1 MEIMNTKAYSEWLRE
16 IKCLTRSQRKSVLSE
31 LNAVESQEAIIDEL
45 ENNHAHQCPHC
56 QSERLGR
63 WGRQSGLQRF
73 RCRDCG
79 KCFNALT
86 GTPLARLRHKECW
99 LDYSQALIEG
109 LTVRDAA
116 VRCGVAKTTSF
127 RWRHRFLTD
136 VAELKVTRLT
146 GIVEADETYFPL
158 SFKGSRQLPRPP
170 HRRGHAIHQRGTGNE
185 QVPVLVL
192 RDRHGATTDFKLSV
206 ASQIEEAPILGQV
219 IASDA
224 VLCTDGSAS
233 LRCAARQAGIAHRA
247 LNLSAGV
254 RVLAGVYHIQ
264 NVNAYDSRLKNW
276 MIRFHGVATKYLEN
290 YLGWRRGL
298 ERWGDQITPCVILQA
313 AAGRYEHFQLLTQ
326 T

>member
-1 MEIMNTKAYSEWLRE
+1 MNTKAYREWFQDLER
-16 IKCLTRSQRKSVLSE
+16 LTRSQRKSVLSQ
-31 LNAVESQEAIIDEL
+31 LNAVESREFIIDEL

-56 QSERLGR
+56 QSSQLGR

-73 RCRDCG
+73 RCKDCG

-99 LDYSQALIEG
+99 LGYGQALIEG
-109 LTVRDAA
+109 FTIRAA
-116 VRCGVAKTTSF
+116 ARRCGVDKTTSF

-136 VAELKVTRLT
+136 VAEIKVASLT

-158 SFKGSRQLPRPP
+158 SFKGSRHLPRQP
-170 HRRGHAIHQRGTGNE
+170 HRRGHAIHQRGTGRE

-192 RDRHGATTDFKLSV
+192 RDRQGATTDFKLLT
-206 ASQIEEAPILGQV
+206 ASQIEEAPILSQI

-233 LRCAARQAGIAHRA
+233 LKSAARQAGIAHRA
-247 LNLSAGV
+247 LNLSSGI
-254 RVLAGVYHIQ
+254 RVLAGVYHLQ
-264 NVNAYDSRLKNW
+264 NVNAYDSRLKMW
-276 MIRFHGVATKYLEN
+276 MERFHGVATKYLEN

-298 ERWGDQITPCVILQA
+298 ERWGEQITPSVILQA
-313 AAGRYEHFQLLTQ
+313 AVGRYGHFQLLTQ

>member
-1 MEIMNTKAYSEWLRE
+1 MKTKAYREWTDG
-16 IKCLTRSQRKSVLSE
+16 IKSLTRSQRKSVFNQ

-45 ENNHAHQCPHC
+45 ENNHVHRCPHC
-56 QSERLGR
+56 QSERMGR

-109 LTVRDAA
+109 LTIRASAA
-116 VRCGVAKTTSF
+116 RCGVAKTTSF

-136 VAELKVTRLT
+136 LAELKATSLT

-158 SFKGSRQLPRPP
+158 SFKGSRHMPRPP
-170 HRRGHAIHQRGTGNE
+170 HRRGHAIHQRGTGRE

-192 RDRHGATTDFKLSV
+192 RDRHGATTDFKLSS
-206 ASQIEEAPILGQV
+206 ASQIEEAPILAHV
-219 IASDA
+219 VASDA

-233 LRCAARQAGIAHRA
+233 LKCAARQVSIAHRA

-298 ERWGDQITPCVILQA
+298 ERWGEQITPSVVLHA
-313 AAGRYEHFQLLTQ
+313 AAAR
-326 T
+326 

>member
-1 MEIMNTKAYSEWLRE
+1 MKTKAYREWTDG
-16 IKCLTRSQRKSVLSE
+16 IKSLTRSQRKSVFSQ

-45 ENNHAHQCPHC
+45 ENNHVHRCPHC
-56 QSERLGR
+56 QGERLSR

-86 GTPLARLRHKECW
+86 GTPLARLRRKECW

-109 LTVRDAA
+109 LTVRASAA
-116 VRCGVAKTTSF
+116 RCGVAKTTSF

-136 VAELKVTRLT
+136 LAELKATSLT

-158 SFKGSRQLPRPP
+158 SFKGSRHMPRPP
-170 HRRGHAIHQRGTGNE
+170 HRRGHAIHQRGTGRE
-185 QVPVLVL
+185 QVRVLVL
-192 RDRHGATTDFKLSV
+192 RDRHGATTDFKLSS
-206 ASQIEEAPILGQV
+206 ASQIEEAPILAHV
-219 IASDA
+219 VASDA

-233 LRCAARQAGIAHRA
+233 LKGAARQVSLAHRA
-247 LNLSAGV
+247 LNLSAGI

-298 ERWGDQITPCVILQA
+298 ERWGEKITPCVVLHA
-313 AAGRYEHFQLLTQ
+313 AVAR
-326 T
+326 

>member
-1 MEIMNTKAYSEWLRE
+1 MKTKAYREWTHE
-16 IKCLTRSQRKSVLSE
+16 IKNLTWSQRKSVLSQ
-31 LNAVESQEAIIDEL
+31 LNAVKPQEAIIDEL
-45 ENNHAHQCPHC
+45 ENNHVHQCPHC
-56 QSERLGR
+56 QSEHLGR

-86 GTPLARLRHKECW
+86 GTPLARLRRKECW
-99 LDYSQALIEG
+99 FDYSQALIEG
-109 LTVRDAA
+109 LTIRAA
-116 VRCGVAKTTSF
+116 AARCGVAKTTSF

-136 VAELKVTRLT
+136 LAELKATNLT

-158 SFKGSRQLPRPP
+158 SFKGSRQLPRPA
-170 HRRGHAIHQRGTGNE
+170 HRRGHAIHQRGTGHE

-192 RDRHGATTDFKLSV
+192 RDRHGATTDFKLSS
-206 ASQIEEAPILGQV
+206 ASQIEEAPILAHV
-219 IASDA
+219 VASDA

-233 LRCAARQAGIAHRA
+233 LRSAARQAGIAHRA

-264 NVNAYDSRLKNW
+264 NVNAYDSRLKSW
-276 MIRFHGVATKYLEN
+276 MRRFHGVATKNLEN

-298 ERWGDQITPCVILQA
+298 ERWGEQITPCVVLQA
-313 AAGRYEHFQLLTQ
+313 AAARHEHFQLLKQ

>member
-1 MEIMNTKAYSEWLRE
+1 MNTKAYREWLHE
-16 IKCLTRSQRKSVLSE
+16 IERLTRSQRKFVLGQ
-31 LNAVESQEAIIDEL
+31 LNAVESRDAIVDEL
-45 ENNHAHQCPHC
+45 EQKEVYPCPHC

-109 LTVRDAA
+109 LTVRKAA
-116 VRCGVAKTTSF
+116 ARCGVDKTTSF

-136 VAELKVTRLT
+136 VAELKATGLT
-146 GIVEADETYFPL
+146 GIVEADETYFHL

-170 HRRGHAIHQRGTGNE
+170 HRRGHAIHQRGTGDD

-192 RDRHGATTDFKLSV
+192 RDRHGATTDFKLT
-206 ASQIEEAPILGQV
+206 AATQIEEAPILGQV
-219 IASDA
+219 VASDA
-224 VLCTDGSAS
+224 VLCTDGGAS
-233 LRCAARQAGIAHRA
+233 LRGAARQAGIAHRA
-247 LNLSAGV
+247 LNLSAGI

-264 NVNAYDSRLKNW
+264 NVNAYDSRLKGW
-276 MIRFHGVATKYLEN
+276 MERFHGVATKYLKN

-298 ERWGDQITPCVILQA
+298 ERWGEQITPSVILQA
-313 AAGRYEHFQLLTQ
+313 ARGRYVPFQLLTQ

>member
-1 MEIMNTKAYSEWLRE
+1 MNTKAYREWLDNMGQ
-16 IKCLTRSQRKSVLSE
+16 LTRSQRKSVLNH
-31 LNAVESQEAIIDEL
+31 LNTMESQEAIIDEL
-45 ENNHAHQCPHC
+45 EQNHVHHCPHC

-73 RCRDCG
+73 RCRGCG

-86 GTPLARLRHKECW
+86 GTPLARLRRKECW
-99 LDYSQALIEG
+99 FGYSQALIEG
-109 LTVRDAA
+109 LTVRKAA
-116 VRCGVAKTTSF
+116 ARCGVAKTTSF
-127 RWRHRFLTD
+127 RWRHRFLTE
-136 VAELKVTRLT
+136 VAKLKATGLT

-158 SFKGSRQLPRPP
+158 SFKGSRQLPRPA
-170 HRRGHAIHQRGTGNE
+170 HHRGHAIHQRGTGEE
-185 QVPVLVL
+185 QVPVLVQ
-192 RDRHGATTDFKLSV
+192 RDRHGATTDFKLP
-206 ASQIEEAPILGQV
+206 AATQNEEAPILGQV

-233 LRCAARQAGIAHRA
+233 LRGAARQAGIAHRA
-247 LNLSAGV
+247 LNLSGGI

-264 NVNAYDSRLKNW
+264 NVNAYDSRLKTW

-298 ERWGDQITPCVILQA
+298 EQWGDQVTSAVVLQA
-313 AAGRYEHFQLLTQ
+313 AIGRYWRFQLLTQ

>member
-1 MEIMNTKAYSEWLRE
+1 MNTKAYHEWLHE
-16 IKCLTRSQRKSVLSE
+16 IDRLTRSQRKAVLNQ
-31 LNAVESQEAIIDEL
+31 LNAMESQEAIVDEL
-45 ENNHAHQCPHC
+45 EQKSIRQCPHC
-56 QSERLGR
+56 QSERLGC

-109 LTVRDAA
+109 LTVRKAA
-116 VRCGVAKTTSF
+116 ARCGVAKTTSF

-136 VAELKVTRLT
+136 IAELKATGLT

-158 SFKGSRQLPRPP
+158 SFKGSRQLPRLS
-170 HRRGHAIHQRGTGNE
+170 HRRGHAIHHRGTGDD

-192 RDRHGATTDFKLSV
+192 RDRHGATTDFKLK
-206 ASQIEEAPILGQV
+206 AATQLEEAPILGQV
-219 IASDA
+219 VASDA
-224 VLCTDGSAS
+224 VLCTDGGAS
-233 LRCAARQAGIAHRA
+233 LRGAARQAGIAHRA
-247 LNLSAGV
+247 LNLSAGI
-254 RVLAGVYHIQ
+254 RVLAGAYHIQ
-264 NVNAYDSRLKNW
+264 NVNAYDSRLKGW
-276 MIRFHGVATKYLEN
+276 MKRFHGVATKYLKN

-298 ERWGDQITPCVILQA
+298 ERWGEQITPGLMLKA
-313 AAGRYEHFQLLTQ
+313 ATGRYRSFQLLTQ

>member
-1 MEIMNTKAYSEWLRE
+1 MNTKAYREWFHELE
-16 IKCLTRSQRKSVLSE
+16 CLTRSQRKSVLNE
-31 LNAVESQEAIIDEL
+31 LNSVESRDAIIDEL
-45 ENNHAHQCPHC
+45 ECNHVHQCPHC

-73 RCRDCG
+73 RCKGCG

-86 GTPLARLRHKECW
+86 GTPLARLRRKECW

-109 LTVRDAA
+109 LTIRAA
-116 VRCGVAKTTSF
+116 AIRCGITKTTSF

-136 VAELKVTRLT
+136 VAEIKVANLT

-158 SFKGSRQLPRPP
+158 SFKGSRQLPRQA
-170 HRRGHAIHQRGTGNE
+170 HRRGHAIHQPGTGGE
-185 QVPVLVL
+185 KVPVLVL
-192 RDRHGATTDFKLSV
+192 RDRQGATTDFKLLT
-206 ASQIEEAPILGQV
+206 ATQIEEAPILSQV

-233 LRCAARQAGIAHRA
+233 LRNSARQAGIAHRA
-247 LNLSAGV
+247 LNLSKGI

-264 NVNAYDSRLKNW
+264 NVNAYDSRLKMW
-276 MIRFHGVATKYLEN
+276 MLRFHGVATKYLEN

-298 ERWGDQITPCVILQA
+298 ERWGQKITPSIVLQA
-313 AAGRYEHFQLLTQ
+313 AVGRYGHFQLLTQ

>member
-1 MEIMNTKAYSEWLRE
+1 MKTKAYREWTHE
-16 IKCLTRSQRKSVLSE
+16 IKSLTRSQRKSVLSQ
-31 LNAVESQEAIIDEL
+31 LNAVESQDAIIDEL

-73 RCRDCG
+73 RCRDCE

-86 GTPLARLRHKECW
+86 GTPLARLRRKECW

-109 LTVRDAA
+109 LTIRDAA
-116 VRCGVAKTTSF
+116 ARCGVDKTTSF

-136 VAELKVTRLT
+136 LAELKATSLT

-158 SFKGSRQLPRPP
+158 SFKGSRQLPRLP
-170 HRRGHAIHQRGTGNE
+170 HRRGHSIHQRGTGSE

-192 RDRHGATTDFKLSV
+192 RDRHGATTDFKLSS
-206 ASQIEEAPILGQV
+206 ASQIEEAPILEHV
-219 IASDA
+219 ISSDA

-254 RVLAGVYHIQ
+254 RVLARVYHIQ

-298 ERWGDQITPCVILQA
+298 ELWGEQITPCVVLQA
-313 AAGRYEHFQLLTQ
+313 ATARYEHFQLLTQ

>member
-1 MEIMNTKAYSEWLRE
+1 MKTKAYLEWTQE
-16 IKCLTRSQRKSVLSE
+16 IKSLARSQRKSVLSQ
-31 LNAVESQEAIIDEL
+31 LNAVESQETIIDEL
-45 ENNHAHQCPHC
+45 ENSHVHQCPHC
-56 QSERLGR
+56 QSEHLGR

-73 RCRDCG
+73 RCRDCE

-86 GTPLARLRHKECW
+86 GTPLARLRRKECW

-109 LTVRDAA
+109 LSIRAAA
-116 VRCGVAKTTSF
+116 VSCGVAKTTSF

-136 VAELKVTRLT
+136 LAELKATSLT

-158 SFKGSRQLPRPP
+158 SFKGSRELPRLP
-170 HRRGHAIHQRGTGNE
+170 HRRGHAIHQRGTSSE

-192 RDRHGATTDFKLSV
+192 RDRHGATTDFKLSS
-206 ASQIEEAPILGQV
+206 ASQAEEAPILAHV
-219 IASDA
+219 VASDA

-233 LRCAARQAGIAHRA
+233 LKCAARQAGIAHRA

-264 NVNAYDSRLKNW
+264 NVNAYDSRLKSW
-276 MIRFHGVATKYLEN
+276 MARFHGVATKYLEN

-298 ERWGDQITPCVILQA
+298 ERWGKQITPCVVLKA
-313 AAGRYEHFQLLTQ
+313 AAARYEPFQLLTQ

>member
-1 MEIMNTKAYSEWLRE
+1 
-16 IKCLTRSQRKSVLSE
+16 
-31 LNAVESQEAIIDEL
+31 
-45 ENNHAHQCPHC
+45 
-56 QSERLGR
+56 
-63 WGRQSGLQRF
+63 
-73 RCRDCG
+73 CRDCG

-86 GTPLARLRHKECW
+86 GTPLARLRRKECW

-109 LTVRDAA
+109 LTIRDAA
-116 VRCGVAKTTSF
+116 ARCGVAKTTSF

-136 VAELKVTRLT
+136 LAELKATSLT

-158 SFKGSRQLPRPP
+158 SFKGSRQLPRLP
-170 HRRGHAIHQRGTGNE
+170 HLRGHAIHQRGTGSE

-192 RDRHGATTDFKLSV
+192 RDRHGATTDFKLSS
-206 ASQIEEAPILGQV
+206 ASQIEEAPILAHV
-219 IASDA
+219 VASDA

-276 MIRFHGVATKYLEN
+276 IMRFHGVATKYLEN

-298 ERWGDQITPCVILQA
+298 ERWGEKITPCVVLKA
-313 AAGRYEHFQLLTQ
+313 AAARYEAFQLLTQ